1 MRDDLH
7 KGAPVPRAWRQ
18 LVRACQ
24 RDADWQSK
32 AARAAERAVLSDLG
46 AEVNFGALARC
57 VPSDDRQLP
66 LISASIG
73 LQGSQGLE
81 QRAREHIDRLARERG
96 QVDHGVV
103 VDGVVCASQERIENM
118 LRACDGY
125 FACKL
130 KPHERRIMTQ
140 RIRDSVATVQV
151 VDHVQ
156 SSLATGKIAPQRG
169 PSPLL
174 DIDADLRG
182 PQ

>member
-7 KGAPVPRAWRQ
+7 KSAPVPHAWRQ
-18 LVRACQ
+18 LVRSCQ

-32 AARAAERAVLSDLG
+32 APRAAERAVLSDLS
-46 AEVNFGALARC
+46 AEVNFGDLARC
-57 VPSDDRQLP
+57 IGADSRQLP
-66 LISASIG
+66 LISVPIRLPVGQG
-73 LQGSQGLE
+73 LQ
-81 QRAREHIDRLARERG
+81 QRACEYIERLGRERG
-96 QVDHGVV
+96 QVNYGVV
-103 VDGVVCASQERIENM
+103 ADGIVKASEERIENM

-130 KPHERRIMTQ
+130 RPHERRTMTQ
-140 RIRDSVATVQV
+140 RVRESLATVAV

-156 SSLATGKIAPQRG
+156 NGLATGKVAPHRRT
-169 PSPLL
+169 SSVL